1 MIVEIKNEQFVSIAV
16 HKFDT
21 SNFKV
26 QFGYRT
32 KEIEYELDE
41 WLTTEPGQYVK
52 KYSVV
57 KPAVKR
63 RYNIEN
69 DDLHYEVIAFLRPQ
83 DATLYTLT
91 YL

>member
-1 MIVEIKNEQFVSIAV
+1 MIVQSKNEQFVSISV
-16 HKFDT
+16 HKIDK
-21 SNFKV
+21 FKV
-26 QFGYRT
+26 RFGYNT
-32 KEIEYELDE
+32 KEVEHELDE
-41 WLTTEPGQYVK
+41 WLTTEAGEFVK
-52 KYSVV
+52 KHSVV

-63 RYNIEN
+63 RYNY